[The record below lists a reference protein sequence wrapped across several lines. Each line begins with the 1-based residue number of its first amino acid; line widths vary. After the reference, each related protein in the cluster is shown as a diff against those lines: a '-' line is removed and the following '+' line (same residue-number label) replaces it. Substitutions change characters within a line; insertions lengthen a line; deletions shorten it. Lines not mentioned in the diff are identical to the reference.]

1 MTRSNTVAPEQ
12 SNDARYQMRRGEI
25 ETYFDRTAVDAWAR
39 LTSTAPVG
47 RVRATVRAG
56 RDMMRTTLLS
66 WLPEDLSGRRV
77 LDAGCGT
84 GALAVEAALRGAH
97 VVAIDLSPTLVNLAA
112 ERMPTN
118 LRGSVEWHCGDM
130 LDAKLGHFDHIV
142 CMDSVIHYQ
151 TDDAAKALAKLA
163 ERTSRSIAFT
173 IAPGNAVL
181 NTMLKIGQLFPRGD
195 RSPSIVPTSPFDLGR
210 KLTSFNSISG
220 WKVERSQRVSSGFYK
235 SHAMELVAP

>member
-1 MTRSNTVAPEQ
+1 MSQSNTMTLERSN
-12 SNDARYQMRRGEI
+12 DDRYQTRRGEI

-56 RDMMRTTLLS
+56 RDTMRATLLS
-66 WLPEDLSGRRV
+66 WLPEDLSGRRL

-84 GALAVEAALRGAH
+84 GALAVEAARRGAH

-112 ERMPTN
+112 ERMPKD
-118 LRGSVEWHCGDM
+118 LKGSVDWHSGDM
-130 LDAKLGHFDHIV
+130 LDLKLGHFDHIV

-173 IAPGNAVL
+173 IAPGNPVL
-181 NTMLKIGQLFPRGD
+181 NTMLKIGQWFPRGD

-210 KLTSFNSISG
+210 KLTSFESFAG